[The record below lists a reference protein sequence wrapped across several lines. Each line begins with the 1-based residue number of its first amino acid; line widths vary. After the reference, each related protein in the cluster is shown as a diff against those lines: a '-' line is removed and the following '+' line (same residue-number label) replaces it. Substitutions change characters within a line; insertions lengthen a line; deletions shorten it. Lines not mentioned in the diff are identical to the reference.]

1 MKQRILIID
10 NYDSFTYN
18 LIQIIAETGTYE
30 CVMMKNDEI
39 DFIAADRFENM
50 LISPGPGVPSE
61 AGDLIK
67 FIVHF
72 APKKKI
78 LGVCL
83 GHQAIAEVFGGSLV
97 QLPTVVHGMK
107 KRIRIHK
114 PKDYLFNQLPEHFE
128 VGLYHSWAVSGKNL
142 PECLR
147 VTASTTD
154 GTIMALRHNEFD
166 VRGVQFHPESFMT
179 DYGRIMIQ
187 NWLRH

>member
-1 MKQRILIID
+1 MKQKILIID

-18 LIQIIAETGTYE
+18 LIQIIAEVRGYE
-30 CVMMKNDEI
+30 CAVMKNDEI
-39 DFIAADRFENM
+39 DFIAADRFEKM
-50 LISPGPGVPSE
+50 LISPGPGIPSE

-67 FIVHF
+67 FIGHF
-72 APKKKI
+72 AVEKRI

-83 GHQAIAEVFGGSLV
+83 GHQAIAEVFGGVLV

-107 KRIRIHK
+107 KRIKIHK
-114 PKDYLFNQLPEHFE
+114 PKDYLFNQLPEQFE
-128 VGLYHSWAVSGKNL
+128 VGLYHSWSVSRKNI

-147 VTASTTD
+147 VTASTA
-154 GTIMALRHNEFD
+154 GGAIMALNHKQFD

-179 DYGRIMIQ
+179 NYGRIMIQ